1 MPHFFK
7 IFLKDGKSIPLGIR
21 LIVLVIFA
29 RALGWGFADPFFPLY
44 LSQFQ
49 QNYTVVGSLFSLLQL
64 GSFLML
70 IPLARLTDRVKDAR
84 LIHDGEVLYFFVIF
98 GYIVAGF
105 LHSIPLLVISL
116 FFNGLAQ
123 PLIVVGAESYIRR
136 HDVGGKA
143 TPFGFYLAADYLGWI
158 LGMVL
163 GAFLIHFYGLNWMF
177 VAVLPSIFLSFFI
190 LPRVKERGL
199 RSFFRGISLYFH
211 RREDFLELIR
221 DARALSPKMIFFLT
235 LAFFDGVIWAF
246 SYTFIPLLGLSMNLD
261 FKSIALLMAVMYLP
275 FIFSFFFSEFEDRL
289 PRMNLIAVGLF
300 IATVSYG
307 LLFSIVHTA
316 GIILLVMMTSFSMA
330 IIRPAYQGA
339 ITRLTPHNQSGEVTG
354 FNNLIERLG
363 RILGP
368 VVTGLIADVYGLKT
382 AFLAVAILAFGLGIL
397 SLTLRGYNSL
407 VAVEKPRPKFS

>member
-1 MPHFFK
+1 MLSCFK
-7 IFLKDGKSIPLGIR
+7 TFLKDEKSIPMGIK

-49 QNYTVVGSLFSLLQL
+49 QKYTVVGSLFSILQL

-70 IPLARLTDRVKDAR
+70 IPLTRLTDRVKDGN
-84 LIHDGEVLYFFVIF
+84 LIRDGEVLYFFVIL
-98 GYIVAGF
+98 GYILAGF
-105 LHSIPLLVISL
+105 LHSIPLLIITL

-143 TPFGFYLAADYLGWI
+143 TPFGFYVATDYMGWI

-177 VAVLPSIFLSFFI
+177 LAVLPSILLSFFI
-190 LPRVKERGL
+190 LPRVKERGI

-211 RREDFLELIR
+211 RRADVLKLIQ

-235 LAFFDGVIWAF
+235 LAFFDGIIWAF
-246 SYTFIPLLGLSMNLD
+246 SYTFIPLFGLSMHLD
-261 FKSIALLMAVMYLP
+261 LKSISLLMAVMYLP
-275 FIFSFFFSEFEDRL
+275 FIFSFFFSELEDRL
-289 PRMNLIAVGLF
+289 PRMNLIAIGLF
-300 IATVSYG
+300 IAAVSYA
-307 LLFSIVHTA
+307 LLFLIVPQS
-316 GIILLVMMTSFSMA
+316 GVILLVIMTSFSMA

-339 ITRLTPHNQSGEVTG
+339 ITRLAPAHQLGEVTG
-354 FNNLIERLG
+354 FDNLIERLG

-368 VVTGLIADVYGLKT
+368 LFTGFIADVYGIQT

-397 SLTLRGYNSL
+397 SLALRGYNS
-407 VAVEKPRPKFS
+407 VVDYEK